1 MEIRKIAVVGSGSM
15 GSAIAEIFAFNGFEV
30 ILKDRNIDLV
40 NAGMGKIK
48 KILQGQLLFQEGR
61 SSKEI
66 SRIESLGVMLSEDQK
81 EVIRKKMKPDLTEK
95 RVEEIL
101 GRIKPVVD
109 YSEFKNVDYVVE
121 AVFENMDVKKA
132 VMKDISEHCRE
143 NAIISTNTSSLSI
156 TKISSFLRNPERSI
170 VTHFFNPPYT
180 LPLVEIVP
188 GIRTSDSTVKEMM
201 EFYSRLKNHRG
212 LMRPIRVKEVPGFLV
227 NRILVPVLNEAAIM
241 LDEGVAD
248 ARDIDTA
255 MKLGAG
261 FPMGP
266 LELADM
272 VGIDVTFDVIR
283 ILYEEYAD
291 QKYRPSLLLKR
302 MVDSNKLGIKNG
314 EGFYTH

>member
-1 MEIRKIAVVGSGSM
+1 M

-30 ILKDRNIDLV
+30 LLKDQNIDLV
-40 NAGMGKIK
+40 NSGIKRIK

-66 SRIESLGVMLSEDQK
+66 ARIETLGVVLSEEQK
-81 EVIRKKMKPDLTEK
+81 EAIRTKLKSHLTERK
-95 RVEEIL
+95 VEEIM

-109 YSEFKNVDYVVE
+109 YSQFENVDYVVE

-132 VMKDISEHCRE
+132 VMKDLSDHCRE

-156 TKISSFLRNPERSI
+156 TKISSFISNPERSI

-188 GIRTSDSTVKEMM
+188 GMRTADATVREMM
-201 EFYSRLKNHRG
+201 EFYSKLKNHRG
-212 LMRPIRVKEVPGFLV
+212 FMKPIKVKEVPGFLV

-241 LDEGVAD
+241 LDEGVAE
-248 ARDIDTA
+248 AGDIDTA

-314 EGFYTH
+314 EGFYSYH

>member
-15 GSAIAEIFAFNGFEV
+15 GSAIAEIFAFNGYDV
-30 ILKDRNIDLV
+30 TLKDQNIDLV
-40 NAGMGKIK
+40 NSGIGKIK
-48 KILQGQLLFQEGR
+48 KILQGQFLFQESR
-61 SSKEI
+61 SKKEI
-66 SRIESLGVMLSEDQK
+66 SRIESLGVVLSEEQK
-81 EVIRKKMKPDLTEK
+81 EVIRKKMKPDLTESK
-95 RVEEIL
+95 VEEII

-109 YSEFKNVDYVVE
+109 YSGFDEVDYVVE
-121 AVFENMDVKKA
+121 AVFENMEVKKA
-132 VMKDISEHCRE
+132 VMKDISDHCRE
-143 NAIISTNTSSLSI
+143 DAIISTNTSSLSI
-156 TKISSFLRNPERSI
+156 TKISSFIRNPQRSI

-188 GIRTSDSTVKEMM
+188 GIRTSDSTVKEMI
-201 EFYSRLKNHRG
+201 EFYSKIKNHRG
-212 LMRPIRVKEVPGFLV
+212 LMSPIRVKEVPGFLV

-241 LDEGVAD
+241 LDEGIAD
-248 ARDIDTA
+248 AKDIDKA

-291 QKYRPSLLLKR
+291 QKYRPSLLMKR

-314 EGFYTH
+314 EGFYKH

>member
-30 ILKDRNIDLV
+30 FLKDQNIDLV

-48 KILQGQLLFQEGR
+48 KILKGQLLFQEGR
-61 SSKEI
+61 STKEI

-314 EGFYTH
+314 EGFYSH

>member
-121 AVFENMDVKKA
+121 AVFENMEVKKA

-314 EGFYTH
+314 EGFYSH

>member
-30 ILKDRNIDLV
+30 FLKDQNIDLV

-48 KILQGQLLFQEGR
+48 KILKGQLLFQEGR
-61 SSKEI
+61 STKEI

>member
-30 ILKDRNIDLV
+30 FLKDQNIDLV

-48 KILQGQLLFQEGR
+48 KILKGQLLFQEGR
-61 SSKEI
+61 STKEI

-121 AVFENMDVKKA
+121 AVFENMEVKKA

>member
-1 MEIRKIAVVGSGSM
+1 MGIRKIAVVGSGSM

-30 ILKDRNIDLV
+30 ILKDQNIDLV
-40 NAGMGKIK
+40 NAGIGRIR

-66 SRIESLGVMLSEDQK
+66 SRIESLGVTLSEDQK
-81 EVIRKKMKPDLTEK
+81 EAIRKKMKPELTENK
-95 RVEEIL
+95 VAEIM
-101 GRIKPVVD
+101 GRIRPAVD
-109 YSEFKNVDYVVE
+109 YSGFEDVDYVVE
-121 AVFENMDVKKA
+121 AVFENMEVKKS
-132 VMKDISEHCRE
+132 VMKELSAHCRE

-156 TKISSFLRNPERSI
+156 TKISSFIMNPERSI

-188 GIRTSDSTVKEMM
+188 GIRTSDSTVKEMI
-201 EFYSRLKNHRG
+201 EFYSKLKNHRG
-212 LMRPIRVKEVPGFLV
+212 FMRPIRVKEVPGFLV

-248 ARDIDTA
+248 AGDIDTA

-314 EGFYTH
+314 EGFYSH

>member
-1 MEIRKIAVVGSGSM
+1 MAIRKIAVVGSGSM
-15 GSAIAEIFAFNGFEV
+15 GSSIAEIFAFNGYEV
-30 ILKDRNIDLV
+30 FLKDQNIDLV
-40 NAGMGKIK
+40 NAGIGRIK
-48 KILQGQLLFQEGR
+48 KILQGQLLFQESR
-61 SSKEI
+61 ASKEI
-66 SRIESLGVMLSEDQK
+66 SRIEGIGVVLTEDQK
-81 EVIRKKMKPDLTEK
+81 EVIRNKLKAELTERK
-95 RVEEIL
+95 VEEII
-101 GRIKPVVD
+101 GRIKPAVD
-109 YSEFKNVDYVVE
+109 YSGFEDVDYVVE

-132 VMKDISEHCRE
+132 VMKDLSSHCRE

-156 TKISSFLRNPERSI
+156 TKISSFITNPGRSI

-188 GIRTSDSTVKEMM
+188 GLRTSDSTVKEML
-201 EFYSRLKNHRG
+201 EFYSKIKNHRG

-227 NRILVPVLNEAAIM
+227 NRILVPVMNEAAIM
-241 LDEGVAD
+241 LDEGIAD
-248 ARDIDTA
+248 AKDIDTA

-266 LELADM
+266 LELSDM

-302 MVDSNKLGIKNG
+302 MVDSNKLGVKNG
-314 EGFYTH
+314 EGFYSH

>member
-30 ILKDRNIDLV
+30 FLKDQNIDLV

-48 KILQGQLLFQEGR
+48 KILKGQLLFQEGR
-61 SSKEI
+61 STKEI
-66 SRIESLGVMLSEDQK
+66 SRIESLGVLLSEEQK
-81 EVIRKKMKPDLTEK
+81 EAIRKKLKPELTEK
-95 RVEEIL
+95 KVDEIL

-121 AVFENMDVKKA
+121 AVFENMEVKKA

-314 EGFYTH
+314 EGFYSH

>member
-30 ILKDRNIDLV
+30 ILKDQNIDLV